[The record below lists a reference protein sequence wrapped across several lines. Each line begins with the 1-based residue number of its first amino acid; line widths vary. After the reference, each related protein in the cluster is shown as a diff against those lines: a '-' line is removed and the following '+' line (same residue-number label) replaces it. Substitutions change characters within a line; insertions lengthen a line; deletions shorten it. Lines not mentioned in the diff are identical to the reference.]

1 MPLKLSIVTA
11 ERSVLERD
19 DVTKIVVPT
28 TEGQI
33 TVLPSHAA
41 LMASLDIGEM
51 IVHTPE
57 AVISIAAHGGFFQIT
72 ANEVTVLADA
82 AEPVDDIDEERA
94 QAAVNRAQARL
105 EGRDVEVTEGAL
117 DLLRAQL
124 ALRPDA
130 AQRQASPRRH
140 GRAVEDRLAAA
151 SLPTSGTQKRPAG

>member
-72 ANEVTVLADA
+72 ADEVTVLADA

-94 QAAVNRAQARL
+94 QAAVDRAQARL

-124 ALRPDA
+124 ALRRA
-130 AQRQASPRRH
+130 LMRLNVRRR
-140 GRAVEDRLAAA
+140 RA
-151 SLPTSGTQKRPAG
+151 GTGVPSRTA

>member
-41 LMASLDIGEM
+41 LMTSLDIGEI

-72 ANEVTVLADA
+72 SDEVTVLADA

-94 QAAVNRAQARL
+94 QAAVERAQARL
-105 EGRDVEVTEGAL
+105 EGRDVELTEGAL

-124 ALRPDA
+124 ALRRA
-130 AQRQASPRRH
+130 LMRLNVKRRRASTGVPSRT
-140 GRAVEDRLAAA
+140 A
-151 SLPTSGTQKRPAG
+151 